1 MAAAG
6 WLLAATAV
14 LAQSITTIELQ
25 GRSAD
30 EIVPI
35 VQPLLGPGDAVSGQG
50 YLLFL
55 KASPQTVA
63 QVREFLSRVDTAPRL
78 MQISVFQGT
87 ERDLR
92 SVAASAE
99 IRIESGDADLEI
111 GESNATGS
119 TSYSTTDAGA
129 SVSARSTQ
137 RSLRDNPIHRVRATE
152 GMEAYIATG
161 TQSPYFVGGIGG
173 RGVTGGIVEYQDA
186 LTGFYVVPLLRG
198 DSVVFEV
205 SAFKNTQPD
214 GRERNINI
222 QSAITT
228 VSGPI
233 GSWVLVG
240 GTSEQMVQTQS
251 GIVSTATTRNN
262 QHAGIWIK
270 ADLVN

>member
-1 MAAAG
+1 MVVAG
-6 WLLAATAV
+6 WLFAATTV

-25 GRSAD
+25 GRSAA

-35 VQPLLGPGDAVSGQG
+35 VEPLLGPDDAVSGQG
-50 YLLFL
+50 YLLVL
-55 KASPQTVA
+55 RASPQTVA
-63 QVREFLSRVDTAPRL
+63 QVREFLSRVDTAPRS

-87 ERDLR
+87 ERDLK

-99 IRIESGDADLEI
+99 IRIESGDSGIEI
-111 GESNATGS
+111 GESSSAGS
-119 TSYSTTDAGA
+119 TSYSTTDASA

-161 TQSPYFVGGIGG
+161 TQIPYFVGGIGG
-173 RGVTGGIVEYQDA
+173 RRVNGGIVEYQDA

-205 SAFKNTQPD
+205 SAFKNSPPS
-214 GRERNINI
+214 GRDRNINI
-222 QSAITT
+222 QNAITT

-240 GTSEQMVQTQS
+240 GTSEQMVRTQS
-251 GIVSTATTRNN
+251 GIASTTTTRNN

-270 ADLVN
+270 ADLVE